1 MALEQRPYYLNFTA
15 CLLQASFNFMFSS
28 LGPKTKGRESS
39 FSYLKE
45 LFSKY
50 ITMSG

>member
-15 CLLQASFNFMFSS
+15 CLLQASFSFMFSS

-39 FSYLKE
+39 FSYCLNI
-45 LFSKY
+45 